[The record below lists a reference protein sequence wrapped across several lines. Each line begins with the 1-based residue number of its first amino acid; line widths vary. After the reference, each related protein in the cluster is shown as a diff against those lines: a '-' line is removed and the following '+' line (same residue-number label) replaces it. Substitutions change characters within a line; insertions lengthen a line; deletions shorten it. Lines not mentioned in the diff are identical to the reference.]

1 MCFVNLS
8 IARLPVRHAGGG
20 DTCRQSRTARALGV
34 GAIPSP
40 ELVARVGTLL
50 ADLAKAG
57 ALLGAEGLRASSV
70 DLRELE

>member
-1 MCFVNLS
+1 MQVEVTHADNR
-8 IARLPVRHAGGG
+8 ARHAHWESA
-20 DTCRQSRTARALGV
+20 RSRALQ
-34 GAIPSP
+34 
-40 ELVARVGTLL
+40 LVARVGTLL